1 MSRSSHLRGK
11 PQRMCSQKLR
21 CPFRIAAFE
30 CFEDRLYRIM
40 STQNPI
46 RKRIVVFGATGTIG
60 KAVVAALSPKY
71 EILQVGNRQGE
82 FKADLADAN
91 CIRNVFQA
99 IGKVDAIVSTAG
111 AARFAPLEKLSDEDF
126 RFSLANKLMGQ
137 VNLARIGLDY
147 LNDKGSITLTSGILS
162 HQPMAGSAVISLVNA
177 GLEGFARA
185 AALEAPRGIRVNVVS
200 PPWVTETLKALNM
213 DPGLGKPAVEVAKG
227 YVKSIEGEHSGE
239 VIEV

>member
-1 MSRSSHLRGK
+1 MSHI
-11 PQRMCSQKLR
+11 QN
-21 CPFRIAAFE
+21 FR
-30 CFEDRLYRIM
+30 
-40 STQNPI
+40 
-46 RKRIVVFGATGTIG
+46 KIVVFGATGTIG
-60 KAVVAALSPKY
+60 NTVVAALSPKY
-71 EILQVGNRQGE
+71 EVLQVGNRQGE
-82 FKADLADAN
+82 FKADLANADS
-91 CIRNVFQA
+91 IRNVFKA
-99 IGKVDAIVSTAG
+99 IGKVDGIVSTAG

-137 VNLARIGLDY
+137 VNLARISIDY

-162 HQPMAGSAVISLVNA
+162 RKPMVGSAAISLVNA

-213 DPGLGKPAVEVAKG
+213 DPSLGKPAVEVAQG
-227 YVKSIEGEHSGE
+227 YVKSIEGQQSGE

>member
-1 MSRSSHLRGK
+1 MSSEILQFPG
-11 PQRMCSQKLR
+11 
-21 CPFRIAAFE
+21 A
-30 CFEDRLYRIM
+30 
-40 STQNPI
+40 
-46 RKRIVVFGATGTIG
+46 RKVVAFGATGTIG

-71 EILQVGNRQGE
+71 EGVQVGNRQGQ
-82 FKADLADAN
+82 FKADLTDRDS
-91 CIRNVFQA
+91 IRSVFNT
-99 IGKVDAIVSTAG
+99 IGKVDAIVCTAG

-137 VNLARIGLDY
+137 VDLVRIGINY

-162 HQPMAGSAVISLVNA
+162 QKPIVGSAVISLVYA

-200 PPWVTETLKALNM
+200 PPWVSETLKALNM
-213 DPGLGKPAVEVAKG
+213 DPSVGKLAAEVAIS
-227 YVKSIEGEHSGE
+227 YVKSIEGEQSGE